1 MDLGKQI
8 FTQCV
13 LLVLATDS
21 FSLLAFFPPTIVS
34 LSGLWEISGCSPCSV
49 HKNLRSGPLVHLL
62 RLFTPLEPLYHP
74 DIMQNSALF
83 HEAYSCLNKTFCSRI
98 PSNLSKGPIFPWS
111 PDFDLKQ
118 KGKGCWAFPGDTACR
133 LNSGT
138 PSIVPSSPLVT
149 VLSPSVFLW
158 FSLFKIQPEADNS
171 SIFHCYHDGLRH
183 HQPSLVSL

>member
-1 MDLGKQI
+1 MVFDIRIQSFFAATSISKPAMDLGKQI

-98 PSNLSKGPIFPWS
+98 PSNLSKGPS
-111 PDFDLKQ
+111 SLDLQ
-118 KGKGCWAFPGDTACR
+118 ILT
-133 LNSGT
+133 
-138 PSIVPSSPLVT
+138 
-149 VLSPSVFLW
+149 
-158 FSLFKIQPEADNS
+158 
-171 SIFHCYHDGLRH
+171 
-183 HQPSLVSL
+183 